1 MDWAESQLKT
11 CTHGCDW
18 KKISSDSADN
28 RQYVPCVDSGAG
40 RKSPRKVLLR
50 SIEAVFNGSF
60 SGNNRNVRE
69 FLYVS
74 IRDDDGEMRPVLI
87 VPFGGY
93 GYHNDFYYF
102 EGKGKV
108 ECDISSDYV
117 APGIDWSRDMEV
129 SICNSNNCNE
139 LCDLKCY
146 VVCSLRIKE

>member
-1 MDWAESQLKT
+1 MDWAESQFKT

-60 SGNNRNVRE
+60 SGNNRNVRG

-74 IRDDDGEMRPVLI
+74 IRDDDGEM
-87 VPFGGY
+87 
-93 GYHNDFYYF
+93 
-102 EGKGKV
+102 
-108 ECDISSDYV
+108 DISSDYV

-129 SICNSNNCNE
+129 SISNSNNCNE